1 MPFESTTVYIA
12 KEWYRTVF
20 GALVHARID
29 KYKYPVICIYKFKT
43 KQGIESV
50 IVTTLPLPYGA

>member
-50 IVTTLPLPYGA
+50 IVTTLP